1 MAEQGLCGG
10 GGLGRPRLTL
20 AALALSLVASG
31 CYSYTE
37 VSPAAVPPG
46 SEVRVSVRPDADVGV
61 GSDPLPDGPQR
72 LRGRLMGESSA
83 ETLRLSV
90 PVGRGEPG
98 VATRQLRQTVSVPMA
113 DVLRVELRRFEKG
126 RTAAAIAGGGVAA
139 AIVTVWAF
147 NVLDPSPGPSDGGGG
162 GVDNARLVLFR
173 LRW

>member
-1 MAEQGLCGG
+1 VAEQGLCGG

-46 SEVRVSVRPDADVGV
+46 SEVRVGV
-61 GSDPLPDGPQR
+61 GPQAGVRVGADPLPEGTR
-72 LRGRLMGESSA
+72 SLRGRLMEGGSA
-83 ETLRLSV
+83 ETLLLSV
-90 PVGRGEPG
+90 AVGRGEPG
-98 VATRQLRQTVSVPMA
+98 VATRQLRQTVSVPWG
-113 DVLRVELRRFEKG
+113 DVERLEVRRLEKG
-126 RTAAAIAGGGVAA
+126 RTAALIGGGGLAA
-139 AIVTVWAF
+139 AVVTAWAF

-162 GVDNARLVLFR
+162 GVDNAGVVLFR